1 MTSTDPYQRLAV
13 FGSTCF
19 LWWQRCPH
27 NRKYKYKHKWEL
39 NSRLEFMT
47 STDAYRMLWLAHCG
61 FYTHRFLF
69 EHLLYK
75 WNLQKL
81 QKCLCM
87 TSSLSGHLKMAVRTE
102 TRNMN
107 LKFDDGRGDLADR
120 GEHWCSTCAH
130 RDLRGLQSAHPTI
143 FCGA

>member
-1 MTSTDPYQRLAV
+1 MPIKFCS
-13 FGSTCF
+13 
-19 LWWQRCPH
+19 W
-27 NRKYKYKHKWEL
+27 L
-39 NSRLEFMT
+39 NGFS
-47 STDAYRMLWLAHCG
+47 G
-61 FYTHRFLF
+61 FYPHRFLF

-87 TSSLSGHLKMAVRTE
+87 TLRLSGHLEMVVRTE

-120 GEHWCSTCAH
+120 GEH
-130 RDLRGLQSAHPTI
+130 
-143 FCGA
+143 